1 MTRRAGKEIALFRGR
16 LNLGRTATGSGSRPT
31 KAERKR
37 TVAPP
42 LKGIFRRETRRFRRS
57 KTNCANENVA
67 KIASNGEK
75 NVFPRSFFDGLG
87 LLKSPV
93 VSMRTSKRPRRE
105 TAENS
110 PFDGKTVEFQN
121 VRPLSRPYERL
132 IPALAAALFG
142 EPKEALKDAAES
154 LRSAKKW
161 GPSGV

>member
-1 MTRRAGKEIALFRGR
+1 LTRRAGKEIALFRGR
-16 LNLGRTATGSGSRPT
+16 LNRRRTATGFASRPT
-31 KAERKR
+31 KAEGKR
-37 TVAPP
+37 TIAPP

-57 KTNCANENVA
+57 KTNFANENVA

-121 VRPLSRPYERL
+121 VRPLSRPSERL
-132 IPALAAALFG
+132 IPALAAASSV
-142 EPKEALKDAAES
+142 ETEE
-154 LRSAKKW
+154 R
-161 GPSGV
+161 